1 MKSLIYRQWL
11 KGDIVISVMKITK
24 HETNAEINIPLFIN
38 IDDNLNI
45 EEYIQR
51 V

>member
-1 MKSLIYRQWL
+1 
-11 KGDIVISVMKITK
+11 MKITK
-24 HETNAEINIPLFIN
+24 YETNAEINIPLFIN